1 MLKQAF
7 KYNHVKGMHSKSM
20 AKYTMARRAY
30 EMTSYL
36 SKIRVLALVLTS
48 AIPPYSFVPVLI
60 QGQDNSTHHTQ
71 TQPYHQKRKNNILTL
86 T

>member
-1 MLKQAF
+1 
-7 KYNHVKGMHSKSM
+7 MHSKSM

-48 AIPPYSFVPVLI
+48 AIPPYSFVPVLNPRSR
-60 QGQDNSTHHTQ
+60 QFNTSQAQ
-71 TQPYHQKRKNNILTL
+71 TQPYHQKHKKKKNILTL